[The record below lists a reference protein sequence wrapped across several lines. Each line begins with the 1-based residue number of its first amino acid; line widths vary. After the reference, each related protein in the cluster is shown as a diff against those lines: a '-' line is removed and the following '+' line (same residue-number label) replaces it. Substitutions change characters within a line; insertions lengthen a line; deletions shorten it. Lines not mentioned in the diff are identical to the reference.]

1 MLISPHQKDAL
12 TMLIKMAF
20 SRRTE
25 ASLSQLIGSPVI
37 IELSD
42 ISFFP
47 LCRMTEEF
55 ALLFPGQ
62 VASIQQSFTGY
73 MSGDALLMFDYYNA
87 LTLTNLLDK
96 HHSINTIN
104 RHYIDASAS
113 DILVEI
119 GNILLNSYLSIL
131 SNLLQIQIAFTIPCL
146 QINLLSTL
154 IESLICGK
162 NELRYGLVI
171 PTTFRLYDKSINA
184 NLILVSG
191 VVSLH
196 ILIKAI
202 ETWADMA
209 NASQIS
215 YQINKEFSFE

>member
-1 MLISPHQKDAL
+1 MFISPHQKDAL

-37 IELSD
+37 IDLSE
-42 ISFFP
+42 INFVP
-47 LCRMTEEF
+47 LSRMSEEF

-62 VASIQQSFTGY
+62 VASIQQSFAGY

-96 HHSINTIN
+96 NNGVN
-104 RHYIDASAS
+104 RHYIDTTAS
-113 DILVEI
+113 DILLEI

-131 SNLLQIQIAFTIPCL
+131 SSLLQIQIAFTMPGL
-146 QINLLSTL
+146 QVNLLAAIIDDL
-154 IESLICGK
+154 ISGK

-171 PTTFRLYDKSINA
+171 PTTFHLYDKSISA

-215 YQINKEFSFE
+215 YRMNKEFSFE